1 MSRAELPME
10 AARPAAAS
18 WAMPLFVV
26 LAAALLAIQRHVT
39 KFTLPI
45 DDPFHFGEFLAPA
58 ISLIEGRDG
67 AALPYTIHGLVD
79 ILPAYLLTLAGVP
92 DHMLVGYATAFV
104 PLMSVL
110 AALLAAVAALR
121 CAALFG
127 VRPVAM
133 LPFALCAGYLVAW
146 RELFVCIGLILFA
159 AVLKAIAT
167 PETRRTWLFV
177 LFGVVSAF
185 GIYWSFNRGA
195 VMAVG
200 LGVPLLFVIHRHRG
214 VAIAIGTFALF
225 VVVFGLTLPGTSLT
239 HYFDNF
245 LMLMETSSKWQQ
257 ALSGKHYA
265 VMGFIAALNGAAI
278 LAALWM
284 VLAKKTA
291 MPQTVLLAAL
301 ALLSAFYVK
310 IGLSRFDM
318 NHLEMALWM
327 PVLPLS
333 LVFGAVAAGRDGRG
347 DGLLKPVHV
356 YAAAGLAVA
365 GALAVYV
372 TGAPVREILFPI
384 ALILLMALALP
395 AFRVTRATALTALVA
410 LCLGSLGLAL
420 LRVQDSARAGAYGWV
435 GDLAAA
441 EGVATSD
448 ILGPGVI
455 WAGEQLA
462 ARDAACTFDMVNAG
476 LILAVS
482 RRPACS
488 QFTYPV
494 YAGAEHE
501 ERLIA
506 DLKETRPAAIV
517 YNSDFWSYTIDGL
530 PMNERFPALEA
541 EILALYPEMEC
552 NEGYCIRYQNSP

>member
-1 MSRAELPME
+1 MSRPGLTAEAPR
-10 AARPAAAS
+10 AARAS
-18 WAMPLFVV
+18 WAVSLCIV
-26 LAAALLAIQRHVT
+26 LAAALLAIQRNVT

-45 DDPFHFGEFLAPA
+45 DDSFHFGEFIAPA
-58 ISLIEGRDG
+58 VSLIEGRDG

-79 ILPAYLLTLAGVP
+79 ILPTYLLTLAGVP
-92 DHMLVGYATAFV
+92 DHMLTGYATAFV

-110 AALLAAVAALR
+110 AAMLAAIAALR
-121 CAALFG
+121 CATLFG
-127 VRPVAM
+127 VRHITM

-159 AVLKAIAT
+159 TVLKAIAT
-167 PETRRTWLFV
+167 PETRRTWLFI
-177 LFGVVSAF
+177 LLGVVSAF

-200 LGVPLLFVIHRHRG
+200 LGVPLLFMIHRHRG
-214 VAIAIGTFALF
+214 VAIAIGSFTLF

-239 HYFDNF
+239 HYLDNF
-245 LMLMETSSKWQQ
+245 VMLMETSSKWQQ
-257 ALSGKHYA
+257 ALSSKHYA
-265 VMGFIAALNGAAI
+265 VMGFIAAMNGAAI
-278 LAALWM
+278 IAALWM
-284 VLAKKTA
+284 VLAKKTT

-333 LVFGAVAAGRDGRG
+333 LVFGATAMGRDGM
-347 DGLLKPVHV
+347 LMPFHV

-365 GALAVYV
+365 GASVVYL

-384 ALILLMALALP
+384 ALILLMVTALP
-395 AFRVTRATALTALVA
+395 ASRITRASALLALVA
-410 LCLGSLGLAL
+410 LCFGSFGLAL
-420 LRVQDSARAGAYGWV
+420 LRVQDSVRAGAYGWI
-435 GDLAAA
+435 GELATA
-441 EGVATSD
+441 EGVASSD
-448 ILGPGVI
+448 ILGPGVV
-455 WAGEQLA
+455 WAGKQLV
-462 ARDAACTFDMVNAG
+462 ARNASCTFDMVNAG

-488 QFTYPV
+488 QFTYLV

-517 YNSDFWSYTIDGL
+517 YNSDFWSYTIDSL
-530 PMNERFPALEA
+530 PMNERFPSLEG
-541 EILALYPEMEC
+541 EILTLYPEMEC
-552 NEGYCIRYQNSP
+552 NEGFCVRYKKFP